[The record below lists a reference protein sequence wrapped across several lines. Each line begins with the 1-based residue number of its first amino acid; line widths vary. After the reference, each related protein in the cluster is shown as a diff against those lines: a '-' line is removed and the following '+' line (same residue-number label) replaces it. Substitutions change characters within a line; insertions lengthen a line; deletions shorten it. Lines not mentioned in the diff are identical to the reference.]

1 MEGYDSPKVI
11 PDYILSSDPEVSRLN
26 FHPHSLEAEQ
36 SVLGG
41 LLISPDAWEAV
52 SDQLNS
58 DHFYRSNHR
67 QIFREIA
74 LLAEENDPVDIITL
88 ADKLQAQGILENVG
102 GLAYLSELA
111 EKTPSV
117 SNIKAYA
124 AVIKERAILRNLI
137 QTSQF

>member
-11 PDYILSSDPEVSRLN
+11 SDYILSSDPEVSRLN

-58 DHFYRSNHR
+58 DHFSRPNHR
-67 QIFREIA
+67 QIFREIS
-74 LLAEENDPVDIITL
+74 LLSEENDPIDIITL
-88 ADKLQAQGILENVG
+88 ADKLQALGILENVG

-111 EKTPSV
+111 EKTPS
-117 SNIKAYA
+117 SSGIAS
-124 AVIKERAILRNLI
+124 
-137 QTSQF
+137 TSMPESSARTGIPVN

>member
-11 PDYILSSDPEVSRLN
+11 SDYILSSDPEVSRLN

-58 DHFYRSNHR
+58 DHFYRPNHR

-74 LLAEENDPVDIITL
+74 LLAEENDPIDIITL
-88 ADKLQAQGILENVG
+88 ADK
-102 GLAYLSELA
+102 
-111 EKTPSV
+111 
-117 SNIKAYA
+117 
-124 AVIKERAILRNLI
+124 NLI
-137 QTSQF
+137 IVLL